1 MSDGKESSPGLANA
15 PVVERL
21 VRVDAVEGE
30 SAWVLADRMGGCGG
44 CSEKGGCG
52 HAALM
57 GEAPPMRLKIAN
69 RLNAAPDEWVVLG
82 VTSGS
87 LLGSLMLAYG
97 LPLGGFLGGA
107 LLGASIAPVAAMLG
121 GAVGLGLMLLV
132 CRRIFRARGAAGDV
146 TAEPRM
152 LRFAPPPVRDGCTK
166 T

>member
-1 MSDGKESSPGLANA
+1 MSDGKEPPPGRHDA

-21 VRVDAVEGE
+21 VRVEAIEGD

-69 RLNAAPDEWVVLG
+69 RLDAQAGEWVVLG

-97 LPLGGFLGGA
+97 LPLGGFLAGA
-107 LLGASIAPVAAMLG
+107 LAGSAFGSVAAMLG
-121 GAVGLGLMLLV
+121 GAVGLGLMLLL
-132 CRRIFRARGAAGDV
+132 CRRIFRARGDAP
-146 TAEPRM
+146 AEPRM